1 MRIISSLI
9 ATLFAGTLAAQPMG
23 LDHFTLVDGRVLTVE
38 QLSFEAELSLDGE
51 TLWEDAQIELFDAG
65 DAGVLVQTWHGG
77 NSCPFSY
84 MLIDKATGAFREIN
98 PDSDR
103 STIFA
108 ECEGLVSVIPELATI
123 LMKRYDTRNM
133 SIGYIWYGYALEEFA
148 IPIVRE
154 GAPEPEAG
162 DMVTRWHD
170 QDPYDFLRDPVEQKR
185 LLQVVSEV
193 EFDTLSWLMSF
204 RSPAYLD
211 GDYLLMDGCVK
222 YLCDAQNAIVAVRVS
237 DGLPFVRVFDD
248 GEVILGVPTGE
259 DLPAAVKAH
268 SARYP

>member
-133 SIGYIWYGYALEEFA
+133 SKVA
-148 IPIVRE
+148 
-154 GAPEPEAG
+154 
-162 DMVTRWHD
+162 
-170 QDPYDFLRDPVEQKR
+170 R
-185 LLQVVSEV
+185 LH
-193 EFDTLSWLMSF
+193 
-204 RSPAYLD
+204 
-211 GDYLLMDGCVK
+211 
-222 YLCDAQNAIVAVRVS
+222 N
-237 DGLPFVRVFDD
+237 
-248 GEVILGVPTGE
+248 
-259 DLPAAVKAH
+259 
-268 SARYP
+268 